1 MSPQQSQYTARDSD
15 PTGDEPSVCKAQRS
29 AAIAQVIER
38 SASEPSAPQPL
49 DIFAPADWPPCPD
62 CEKRLMAIAVA
73 TDAQETLVA
82 AVMTC
87 YNSTHATKRYVDDV
101 DAETLSHEQ
110 VLSTGE
116 GDEAD
121 GIRLTDPE

>member
-15 PTGDEPSVCKAQRS
+15 PTGDDQSVCEAQRS
-29 AAIAQVIER
+29 AAIAQLIER
-38 SASEPSAPQPL
+38 PESEPSAQQPL
-49 DIFAPADWPPCPD
+49 DIVPPTDWPPCPD
-62 CEKRLMAIAVA
+62 CDGRLMATAVA

-87 YNSTHATKRYVDDV
+87 DNSTHATKRYVYDV
-101 DAETLSHEQ
+101 GAETLSREQ
-110 VLSTGE
+110 GLSTGE

-121 GIRLTDPE
+121 ESRRTNAE